1 MRESSTR
8 RLLHLSRLGWVLS
21 PFWLFTIENS
31 IDRVGAFLLY
41 AGSPVM
47 VIEIGVLVVAGAAV
61 GRHPVRSLA
70 A

>member
-1 MRESSTR
+1 
-8 RLLHLSRLGWVLS
+8 VLS